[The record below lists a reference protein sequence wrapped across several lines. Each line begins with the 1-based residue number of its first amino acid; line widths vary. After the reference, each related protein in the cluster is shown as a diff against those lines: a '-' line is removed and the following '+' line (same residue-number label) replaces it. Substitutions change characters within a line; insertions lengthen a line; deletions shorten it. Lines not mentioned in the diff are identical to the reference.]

1 MATQLTASSSIK
13 IVDGGVT
20 TVDREFVYEYE
31 ITGKV
36 EGDYWLDLAA
46 GEFTLCVK
54 GTNVATPVIVDPF
67 VVGLSTIRGLAIQSE
82 INLEISINGA
92 TEPIKMAEGNFMIAQ
107 AEMQTVQISR
117 DDTRAGSVQ
126 FVVWGDR

>member
-1 MATQLTASSSIK
+1 MATTISVSSAIK

-20 TVDREFVYEYE
+20 VVDREFTTEYE

-36 EGDYWLDLAA
+36 EGDYWLDASA
-46 GEFTLCVK
+46 SSFTLCIK

-67 VVGLSTIRGLAIQSE
+67 VVGLTTIRGIAIQSE
-82 INLEISINGA
+82 INLELVIDGA
-92 TEPIKMAEGNFMIAQ
+92 ATPIKMAEGNMCIAQ
-107 AEMQTVQISR
+107 AEMQTIKISK
-117 DDTRAGSVQ
+117 DDTRTGSVA

>member
-1 MATQLTASSSIK
+1 MATTITVTSGVK

-20 TVDREFVYEYE
+20 VVDREFVSEYE

-36 EGDYWLDLAA
+36 EGDYWLDAQSSS
-46 GEFTLCVK
+46 FTLCVK

-67 VVGLSTIRGLAIQSE
+67 VVGLSTIRGIALQSE
-82 INLEISINGA
+82 INLELVIDGGD
-92 TEPIKMAEGNFMIAQ
+92 PVKMAEGNMCIAQ
-107 AEMQTVQISR
+107 AEIQTLKISK
-117 DDTRAGSVQ
+117 DDTRTGSVA

>member
-1 MATQLTASSSIK
+1 MATTVTVAPSVQ

-20 TVDREFVYEYE
+20 VVDREFIYEYE

-36 EGDYWLDLAA
+36 EGDYWLDAQA
-46 GEFTLCVK
+46 GSFTLCVK

-67 VVGLSTIRGLAIQSE
+67 VVGLSTIRGFAMKNDINVE
-82 INLEISINGA
+82 IFINGA
-92 TEPIKMAEGNFMIAQ
+92 PTGIPVAEGNFMIAQ
-107 AEMQTVQISR
+107 AEMQTIQVSR
-117 DDTRAGSVQ
+117 DDTRAGKVE